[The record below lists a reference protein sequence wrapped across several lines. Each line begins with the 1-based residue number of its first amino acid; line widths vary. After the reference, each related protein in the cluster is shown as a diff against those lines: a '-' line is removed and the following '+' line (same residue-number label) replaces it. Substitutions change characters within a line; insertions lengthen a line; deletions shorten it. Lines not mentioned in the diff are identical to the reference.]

1 LSYCAAVDHRR
12 TIALPLFVMVLAA
25 PLVVCAQS
33 TSTGSA
39 YPSKAL
45 RIIVP
50 FPPGG
55 GTDKLARMMAARLT
69 TTLGQPTVVDNRPG
83 AGGVVGTEMVAKSPP
98 DGHTMLIITA
108 AFTMGAAMRSKLPYD
123 PVNDLMPVT
132 VFAIAPSM
140 MVVHPSVP
148 ARSVK
153 ELIAFAK
160 ANPGKLNY
168 GSSGGGAPYHI
179 ATEMFKSMAGV
190 DIAHVPY
197 KGAAPAVVAALSGE
211 VSLLIA
217 NIISALPQAKS
228 GRLRAL
234 GVTTQK
240 RSLLAPQIPT
250 IAEAGLPGYEFAT
263 WFGVLVPAG
272 TPQAAIQRLY
282 SEYRQVVNTA
292 EFRAA
297 VLADGADTAE
307 LTPDQFAQVIK
318 SDIQRYAKLA
328 KQVGMSV
335 D

>member
-1 LSYCAAVDHRR
+1 MFVAA
-12 TIALPLFVMVLAA
+12 ALAVPVMGY
-25 PLVVCAQS
+25 AQ
-33 TSTGSA
+33 TASTGA
-39 YPSKAL
+39 TYPSKPM

-69 TTLGQPTVVDNRPG
+69 VTLGQPVIVDNRPG
-83 AGGVVGTEMVAKSPP
+83 AGGVLGTDLVAKSPP

-108 AFTMGAAMRSKLPYD
+108 AFTMGAAMRTKLPYD
-123 PVNDLMPVT
+123 PINDLAPVT
-132 VFAIAPSM
+132 IFAIAPSM
-140 MVVHPSVP
+140 MVVHPSLP
-148 ARSVK
+148 AKSVK

-168 GSSGGGAPYHI
+168 GSSGSGAPYHI

-211 VSLLIA
+211 VTLLIA

-234 GVTTQK
+234 GVTTLK
-240 RSLLAPQIPT
+240 RSPLAPHIPT

-272 TPQAAIQRLY
+272 TPQAVIQRLY
-282 SEYRQVVNTA
+282 AEYRQAVNTV
-292 EFRAA
+292 ELRAA
-297 VLADGADTAE
+297 VVADGADTAE
-307 LTPDQFAQVIK
+307 VTPEQYAQVIK
-318 SDIQRYAKLA
+318 SDIQRYTKLA